1 MINRSVN
8 IRIALQSAMSRG
20 DGSDSQCSVRA
31 SELLTNRMGW
41 LDNCSIDCI
50 STSSDFIFHATK
62 CRPHTTDITAS
73 IIREERQ
80 FKLKKTQNIYYIV
93 QTTFHK
99 PHHLMLLLSILIEN
113 NCPSLSPSFN
123 QSKFCFFNSSPS
135 CRFMTPKDKEYTM
148 YFLYRKNKCNGL
160 ALFLL
165 ILKVN
170 MPIIVHVRNVLKH
183 LSHVIPP
190 VSDQLMM
197 ARGLMSELTES

>member
-20 DGSDSQCSVRA
+20 DGSDSRCSVRA

-41 LDNCSIDCI
+41 LDNCSIDCF

-93 QTTFHK
+93 QPTPHK
-99 PHHLMLLLSILIEN
+99 PHHLYLLLLFLLLSNLIEN
-113 NCPSLSPSFN
+113 NCPSLSPSLN
-123 QSKFCFFNSSPS
+123 QK
-135 CRFMTPKDKEYTM
+135 YV
-148 YFLYRKNKCNGL
+148 
-160 ALFLL
+160 LFL
-165 ILKVN
+165 
-170 MPIIVHVRNVLKH
+170 
-183 LSHVIPP
+183 
-190 VSDQLMM
+190 Q
-197 ARGLMSELTES
+197 